1 MFTDLQHHMH
11 MNRPRVRELTTIATA
26 CPKKRTAGDDADL
39 SPPPP
44 PLPPTGAGWRRLA
57 AYLLGGVRRELEWT
71 EMAGWVRAVRLE
83 GRNR

>member
-11 MNRPRVRELTTIATA
+11 MTQPRGRELTSMAAA
-26 CPKKRTAGDDADL
+26 CSEKKTAGDVEDL
-39 SPPPP
+39 SPPHP
-44 PLPPTGAGWRRLA
+44 PLPPTGAGGRRLA
-57 AYLLGGVRRELEWT
+57 AYLLGGVTRELEWT